1 MKKAISLVLALIMC
15 LSLCACGESSQ
26 QAESGGKK
34 EDIYASALLL
44 LEESQGAEENASEKV
59 KEAHELLVSLGEYED
74 AKEYLA
80 KITQQEVCVAKEKTN
95 YDAFGQPGSYT
106 ISYQY
111 DTSARLASE
120 YDDSEGMTKYFEY
133 DAGNRVVSETRKVFD
148 QIIYVGTYSYNGDGQ
163 CTLHTAKHNSGLT
176 VETFYHYDENGN
188 QIKESYMLGD
198 IDNEVT
204 FAYNDAGLLIEK
216 RKAGVGGYTYKY
228 EHICGD
234 TGDVQ
239 KRIVDFAS
247 DYHTPY
253 IHTENYTYDNGNLT
267 LIETY
272 DEKQNLVAKETYT
285 YETLYFY
292 NP

>member
-1 MKKAISLVLALIMC
+1 
-15 LSLCACGESSQ
+15 
-26 QAESGGKK
+26 
-34 EDIYASALLL
+34 
-44 LEESQGAEENASEKV
+44 
-59 KEAHELLVSLGEYED
+59 
-74 AKEYLA
+74 
-80 KITQQEVCVAKEKTN
+80 
-95 YDAFGQPGSYT
+95 
-106 ISYQY
+106 
-111 DTSARLASE
+111 
-120 YDDSEGMTKYFEY
+120 
-133 DAGNRVVSETRKVFD
+133 
-148 QIIYVGTYSYNGDGQ
+148 
-163 CTLHTAKHNSGLT
+163 
-176 VETFYHYDENGN
+176 
-188 QIKESYMLGD
+188 MLGD

-253 IHTENYTYDNGNLT
+253 IHTEKYTYENGNLV

-272 DEKQNLVAKETYT
+272 HENQNLVEKETYT